1 MQQYDNFH
9 IVYIDDASPDKTGEY
24 VKQYVKEKGFTEDK
38 IEVIINE
45 HNVYALEN
53 IYKAV
58 HYHCSAGE
66 IVMLVDG
73 DDALVGRHVFGV
85 FNAVYQRT

>member
-9 IVYIDDASPDKTGEY
+9 IVYVDDASPDRTGEY
-24 VKQYVKEKGFTEDK
+24 VREYVKQKGFPEDK
-38 IEVIINE
+38 IEVIING

-53 IYKAV
+53 IYNAI

-66 IVMLVDG
+66 IVMLIDG
-73 DDALVGRHVFGV
+73 DDALIGRHVFGV